1 MSPASGKFS
10 FESMGIVDDI
20 SADWNAA
27 LAALAWQVDLGIS
40 ECAGD
45 APVNRYETTET
56 PLQSARAAA
65 TPFVAAPA
73 SVPGNPADRTTAAR
87 DAERMA
93 AQAGDL
99 AALRAAMAAF
109 PHCELRQ
116 GARNLVF
123 AEGVPGARVFVLAP
137 APGRE
142 EDQEG
147 RAFAGPAG
155 ALFDKMFAA
164 IGLARNAP
172 ARDAG
177 IYLCP
182 VLPWRPPSD
191 RAPDADEIA
200 MMRPFVARHIAL
212 ARPGVVLAMGN
223 AATAMVLGKN
233 GEAEL
238 GAGRLRGAW
247 HEAFGV
253 PVLVMHD
260 PAYLIRNL
268 AAKREAWADLL
279 ALQAKLQQ
287 HA

>member
-1 MSPASGKFS
+1 
-10 FESMGIVDDI
+10 MGIVDDI
-20 SADWNAA
+20 SADWTAA

-45 APVNRYETTET
+45 TPVNRYETTET
-56 PLQSARAAA
+56 PLHPARAVA
-65 TPFVAAPA
+65 TPVVAAPA
-73 SVPGNPADRTTAAR
+73 SVPGNPADRTTATR
-87 DAERMA
+87 DAEGMA

-99 AALRAAMAAF
+99 AGLHAAMAAF

-123 AEGVPGARVFVLAP
+123 AEGGPGARVFVLGP

-147 RAFAGPAG
+147 RVFAGPAG
-155 ALFDKMFAA
+155 VLFDKMFAA
-164 IGLARNAP
+164 IGLARATPAP
-172 ARDAG
+172 KAG

-191 RAPDADEIA
+191 RAPDAEEIA

-212 ARPGVVLAMGN
+212 VRPDVVVAMGN

-238 GAGRLRGAW
+238 GAGRLRGGW
-247 HEAFGV
+247 HEAFAV

-260 PAYLIRNL
+260 PAYLIRNP

-279 ALQAKLQQ
+279 ALQANLREKDFAGQ
-287 HA
+287 A